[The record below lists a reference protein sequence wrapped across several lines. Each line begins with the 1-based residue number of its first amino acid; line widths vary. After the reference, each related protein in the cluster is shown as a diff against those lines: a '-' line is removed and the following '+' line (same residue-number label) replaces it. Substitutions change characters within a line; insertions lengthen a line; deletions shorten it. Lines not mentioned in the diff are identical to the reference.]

1 MKPLLSNTVV
11 SSNITFVEDNIN
23 DLDNDKNF
31 LSNIKNLGLYQYNK
45 TEPYKS
51 KCKWPTHK
59 NSCKMQVPS
68 KHKCNKEKAHIKLL
82 LQFSSNWARWV
93 GGKMATV
100 LD

>member
-51 KCKWPTHK
+51 KCK
-59 NSCKMQVPS
+59 
-68 KHKCNKEKAHIKLL
+68 
-82 LQFSSNWARWV
+82 
-93 GGKMATV
+93 
-100 LD
+100 